1 MSGFRSESYEG
12 IRQYD
17 IWIDGQK
24 LTADFLP
31 DMYTQ
36 VGQRL
41 LLGFGEGRVL
51 ILDHE
56 STYQDWID
64 RTDPQENYA
73 QLNGKRIEFRLQDD
87 VNGRWV
93 LISTCDKLQWAV
105 RFDSGMQGPLE
116 PFPISEGRNRIQCPL
131 MFGRTYVFQVTPK
144 DDSSPPTTMTLC
156 VTDPLTGMEVGDS
169 RSPSPVL
176 EAPDEPPS
184 EAVLDWMRRI
194 LEKRKR
200 VSPGE

>member
-1 MSGFRSESYEG
+1 MSGFRPDSYEG

-31 DMYTQ
+31 DRYTQ

-41 LLGFGEGRVL
+41 LLGFGDGQVSIRQGIEQYSV
-51 ILDHE
+51 
-56 STYQDWID
+56 SA
-64 RTDPQENYA
+64 TDPQENYA

-87 VNGRWV
+87 ANGKWV
-93 LISTCDKLQWAV
+93 LISTRYKLHWAV
-105 RFDSGMQGPLE
+105 RFDDGMQGPLE
-116 PFPISEGRNRIQCPL
+116 LFPRSQGTKRIQCPL
-131 MFGRTYVFQVTPK
+131 MFGRTYVFQVTPD
-144 DDSSPPTTMTLC
+144 DDSSPPPTMTLC
-156 VTDPLTGMEVGDS
+156 VTDPLAGMEVGDS

-184 EAVLDWMRRI
+184 EAVLDQMRRT
-194 LEKRKR
+194 LEKH
-200 VSPGE
+200 